1 VTLKPFKED
10 GLSHCKRIA
19 DGLRFKMDNSL
30 GLDGA
35 KKFEVFNIEFTTSKQ
50 QF

>member
-1 VTLKPFKED
+1 MFEICQWTEYVTLKPFKED

-19 DGLRFKMDNSL
+19 DGLSFKMDNSL

-35 KKFEVFNIEFTTSKQ
+35 KKFEV
-50 QF
+50 